1 MQQPD
6 LSFQPVQFQLDPTA
20 TAQMAALVSK
30 LQDVLRDIYD
40 NLGSVKVLD
49 SAPAVGEIFTVG
61 DGKGNT
67 LSEIVILDDNTQS
80 SRKLYYRNK
89 AGTLRLIDSA

>member
-6 LSFQPVQFQLDPTA
+6 LEFQPVQFQLDPTA

-30 LQDVLRDIYD
+30 LQDILREIYD
-40 NLGSVKVLD
+40 NLGSVKVL
-49 SAPAVGEIFTVG
+49 SAAPAVGEVFTVG

-67 LSEIVILDDNTQS
+67 LSEIVILDDGTQTN
-80 SRKLYYRNK
+80 RKLYYKN
-89 AGTLRLIDSA
+89 ANGDLRLIDSA